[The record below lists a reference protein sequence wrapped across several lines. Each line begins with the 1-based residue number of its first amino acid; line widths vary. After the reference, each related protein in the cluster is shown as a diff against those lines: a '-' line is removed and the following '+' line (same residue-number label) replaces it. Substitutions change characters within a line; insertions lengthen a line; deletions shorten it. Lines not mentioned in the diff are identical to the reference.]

1 MLAECRCR
9 LLRAFGQQPRIHGRG
24 PQKECAPSRARRL
37 RGLGG
42 LSTAALAAGPRL
54 APDDQLIS
62 SPENEIVRRIRRL
75 AQRREPGLVLLE
87 GPRVL
92 AEAEAAGLQLELVA
106 VREGDEF
113 DARSKKRVILSRGV
127 FRAVSQTVTPQGVIA
142 IARVEEADARAA
154 IAAARGRRWPLVV
167 LDGVQDPGNV
177 GAICRSAAAA
187 GAPAL
192 AVLEGSAD
200 PYGAKAVRA
209 SAGNV
214 FRLKVARA
222 SWSDLEGLDGYGAS
236 ASGGEPLAGAPIE
249 NSGMI
254 VLGSEAH
261 GLSRSDL
268 KLVTVHLSEGV
279 ESLNVAAAAALILFE
294 VRRRLAA

>member
-1 MLAECRCR
+1 
-9 LLRAFGQQPRIHGRG
+9 
-24 PQKECAPSRARRL
+24 
-37 RGLGG
+37 
-42 LSTAALAAGPRL
+42 
-54 APDDQLIS
+54 
-62 SPENEIVRRIRRL
+62 
-75 AQRREPGLVLLE
+75 
-87 GPRVL
+87 
-92 AEAEAAGLQLELVA
+92 
-106 VREGDEF
+106 
-113 DARSKKRVILSRGV
+113 V

-154 IAAARGRRWPLVV
+154 LAAARARRWPLVV

-192 AVLEGSAD
+192 AVLQGSAD

-214 FRLKVARA
+214 FRLTVARA
-222 SWSDLEGLDGYGAS
+222 SWADLEGLDGYGAS
-236 ASGGEPLAGAPIE
+236 ASGGEPLADAPIE

>member
-1 MLAECRCR
+1 
-9 LLRAFGQQPRIHGRG
+9 LR
-24 PQKECAPSRARRL
+24 KTTS
-37 RGLGG
+37 
-42 LSTAALAAGPRL
+42 
-54 APDDQLIS
+54 DQLIS
-62 SPENEIVRRIRRL
+62 SPENEIVRRLRRL

-92 AEAEAAGLQLELVA
+92 AEAEAAGLEFELVA

-113 DARSKKRVILSRGV
+113 TARSGRHVILSRGV

-142 IARVEEADARAA
+142 IAKLHESDAKAA
-154 IAAARGRRWPLVV
+154 LAAARERRWPLVV

-192 AVLEGSAD
+192 AVLQGSAD

-214 FRLKVARA
+214 FRLTVARA
-222 SWSDLEGLDGYGAS
+222 GWSDLAGLDGYGAA
-236 ASGGEPLAGAPIE
+236 ASGGEPIADAPIE
-249 NSGMI
+249 RAGMI
-254 VLGSEAH
+254 VLGSETH

>member
-1 MLAECRCR
+1 M
-9 LLRAFGQQPRIHGRG
+9 
-24 PQKECAPSRARRL
+24 
-37 RGLGG
+37 
-42 LSTAALAAGPRL
+42 
-54 APDDQLIS
+54 
-62 SPENEIVRRIRRL
+62 
-75 AQRREPGLVLLE
+75 
-87 GPRVL
+87 L
-92 AEAEAAGLQLELVA
+92 AEAEAAGLELDLLA

-113 DARSKKRVILSRGV
+113 DARSKKRVTLSRGV

-142 IARVEEADARAA
+142 IARLDEADVRAA

-192 AVLEGSAD
+192 AVLQGSAD

-214 FRLKVARA
+214 FRLTVARA
-222 SWSDLEGLDGYGAS
+222 SWTDLEDLDGYGA
-236 ASGGEPLAGAPIE
+236 AATGGVALAEAPIE

>member
-1 MLAECRCR
+1 L
-9 LLRAFGQQPRIHGRG
+9 P
-24 PQKECAPSRARRL
+24 KKPSSQL
-37 RGLGG
+37 
-42 LSTAALAAGPRL
+42 
-54 APDDQLIS
+54 LIS

-75 AQRREPGLVLLE
+75 AQRREPGFVLLE

-92 AEAEAAGLQLELVA
+92 LEAEAAGLELEVVA

-113 DARSKKRVILSRGV
+113 AARSGRQVTLARGL
-127 FRAVSQTVTPQGVIA
+127 FRSVSQTVTPQGVIA
-142 IARVEEADARAA
+142 IAKVKEEDATAA
-154 IAAARGRRWPLVV
+154 MAAARRHHWPLVV

-177 GAICRSAAAA
+177 GAICRTAAAA

-192 AVLEGSAD
+192 VALEGSAD
-200 PYGAKAVRA
+200 PYGAKAIRA

-214 FRLKVARA
+214 FRLAVARA
-222 SWSDLEGLDGYGAS
+222 AWSDLAGLSGYGA
-236 ASGGEPLAGAPIE
+236 AAAGGAPLSDARVE
-249 NSGMI
+249 KAGMI

-268 KLVTVHLSEGV
+268 ELVTIHLSDGV

-294 VRRRLAA
+294 VRRRLTA